1 MASIVD
7 IFSISLEDGPAS
19 ADVELG
25 SGVEFVVEVLSL
37 VVLCRGV
44 WGIG

>member
-1 MASIVD
+1 MIASIVD
-7 IFSISLEDGPAS
+7 IFSISFDDGPAS

-37 VVLCRGV
+37 VSL
-44 WGIG
+44 